1 MKRRISFM
9 PKKVLAFVLVAGI
22 SLGVSVAVGAWSP
35 DRPTYTVAH
44 PADHVTFDS
53 ITDNPN
59 YGDERAFFDAKPV
72 TNTTSGGYNDNN
84 KVTDGEEILVR
95 AYVHNNAASS
105 LNGANFEGAGV
116 AKNTKIRVYL
126 PTAAGTALQSNA
138 YVSADNAQP
147 QVVTDSTAF
156 YGDSNFTVSYV
167 PGSAIDYNNAHP
179 TGMPLADSIVTT
191 GAPLGYNTAN
201 GIFPGCF
208 QYANIVTFKVKVH
221 MQTTDFSV
229 TKQVAIP
236 GSGSWNKNVTASA
249 GEVVSYQIGF
259 TNKGNTTLNDV
270 VVRDKLPAHMSI
282 VPGTTNLFNANHPS
296 GISAGSDGVVS
307 DGGIDIGNYG
317 PTGNG
322 YVQFKATAPSDDN
335 LQCGV
340 NTITNIAEARV
351 NGEATTDTATITIT
365 KNCPT
370 PPPVI
375 PAYSCDAL
383 TLATTGTRTVTV
395 TTAYS
400 ATNGAT
406 LNNISYN
413 FGDNTTPL
421 ITNKTTVDYTFAA
434 DGTYTVRAT
443 PSFSVNGKTVTA
455 DSASCAKV
463 VTFQQGTP
471 VAPIVTTTMPDTGPG
486 QTIAL
491 FAGAS
496 VLGAIGYHF
505 WMIRRLSK
513 K

>member
-1 MKRRISFM
+1 M

-22 SLGVSVAVGAWSP
+22 ALGVSVAAGAWSP
-35 DRPTYTVAH
+35 NRPTYTVAN
-44 PADHVTFDS
+44 PADHVTFNS

-72 TNTTSGGYNDNN
+72 SNTTSGGYNDNN

-105 LNGANFEGAGV
+105 LNGANLDGKGV
-116 AKNTKIRVYL
+116 AKNTQLRVYI
-126 PTAAGTALQSNA
+126 PTAAGTALRANA
-138 YVSADNAQP
+138 YVSADNAAP
-147 QVVTDSTAF
+147 QTVTDSTDF

-167 PGSAIDYNNAHP
+167 SGSAMAYNNAHP
-179 TGMPLADSIVTT
+179 GGMPLSDTIVTS
-191 GAPLGYNTAN
+191 GAHLGYESAN

-229 TKQVAIP
+229 TKNVAIP
-236 GSGSWNKNVTASA
+236 GSGTWSKNVTATP
-249 GEVVSYQIGF
+249 GEVVAYQIGF
-259 TNKGNTTLNDV
+259 TNKGTTTLTDV
-270 VVRDKLPAHMSI
+270 AIRDQLPAHMSI
-282 VPGTTNLFNANHPS
+282 VPGSTKLFNANHPS

-307 DGGIDIGNYG
+307 NGGINIGTYG

-322 YVQFKATAPSDDN
+322 YVQFKATVPGLSD

-340 NTITNIAEARV
+340 NTITNVAEARV
-351 NGEATTDTATITIT
+351 SGEATTDTATITIT
-365 KNCPT
+365 KDCPNPT
-370 PPPVI
+370 PTP

-383 TLATTGTRTVTV
+383 TLTTIGTRVVEV
-395 TTAYS
+395 TTAFT

-443 PSFSVNGKTVTA
+443 PSFTVNGKTVTA

-463 VTFQQGTP
+463 VTFQHGTHVTP
-471 VAPIVTTTMPDTGPG
+471 VTPSMPDTGPG
-486 QTIAL
+486 QTIAI
-491 FAGAS
+491 FIGAS
-496 VLGAIGYHF
+496 ILGAIGYHF
-505 WMIRRLSK
+505 WMIRRLAK
-513 K
+513 R